1 MTRMNITLMAGLAL
15 ALAACSD
22 PDGARVT
29 AENHGL
35 TNVQVVGH
43 RFWGCDGRSTFWSTE
58 ITAMTAQG
66 REVRGIV
73 CRNLFLGSTL
83 RLY

>member
-1 MTRMNITLMAGLAL
+1 MKRMIMIAFLGVS
-15 ALAACSD
+15 LAACSD
-22 PDGARVT
+22 PDGARQA

-35 TNVQVVGH
+35 TNVQVVGFK
-43 RFWGCDGRSTFWSTE
+43 FWGCDGRSTFWSTE
-58 ITAMTAQG
+58 ITATTVQG
-66 REVRGIV
+66 RAVRGIV

>member
-1 MTRMNITLMAGLAL
+1 MKRILMMTVLAL
-15 ALAACSD
+15 TLAACSD
-22 PDGARVT
+22 PDGARQA

-35 TNVQVVGH
+35 INVHVVGFK
-43 RFWGCDGRSTFWSTE
+43 FWGCDGRSTFWSTE
-58 ITAMTAQG
+58 ITATTSQG
-66 REVRGIV
+66 RAVRGIV